1 MAGDILNAIVEHE
14 MEAGII
20 QERLDYPSLQD
31 HPLVVES
38 YRGITVMSILAKLR
52 TRMYVTLDSSLKLD
66 CLLATCTGST
76 LNVQRSCL
84 QCRKSLQDM
93 PMKPVYMCL
102 YEPMIVNSCYVRL
115 YL

>member
-38 YRGITVMSILAKLR
+38 YRGVTVMSILAKLR

-76 LNVQRSCL
+76 IERTEVLFAMQEVIARYANEA
-84 QCRKSLQDM
+84 SLH
-93 PMKPVYMCL
+93 VL
-102 YEPMIVNSCYVRL
+102 V
-115 YL
+115 